1 MQTTLRAAASQY
13 SIGGAHSWK
22 TSKPPQKIG
31 LIGCIATG
39 IGCIIGSGI
48 FGSLP
53 TVINDIGPGVIL
65 ALVGA
70 VIYTLAK
77 MIPNVYVSSVIP
89 TSGSFFVAPTKLAH
103 PALGM
108 FMAAQN
114 LLQPVLVSVFAVL
127 FADYFVVLF
136 PALAG
141 QETLVSIAILIV
153 YAILAYLGNHTFASI
168 NSIMVGVLL
177 VAMAVYILPDCP
189 TLWRKV

>member
-22 TSKPPQKIG
+22 TSKPPQKKIG

-77 MIPNVYVSSVIP
+77 MNTNV
-89 TSGSFFVAPTKLAH
+89 
-103 PALGM
+103 
-108 FMAAQN
+108 
-114 LLQPVLVSVFAVL
+114 
-127 FADYFVVLF
+127 
-136 PALAG
+136 
-141 QETLVSIAILIV
+141 
-153 YAILAYLGNHTFASI
+153 
-168 NSIMVGVLL
+168 
-177 VAMAVYILPDCP
+177 
-189 TLWRKV
+189 

>member
-1 MQTTLRAAASQY
+1 MENKQATA
-13 SIGGAHSWK
+13 K
-22 TSKPPQKIG
+22 KIG

-136 PALAG
+136 PRACWTGDACQYCDPYCICYPRLSW
-141 QETLVSIAILIV
+141 QPHFRL
-153 YAILAYLGNHTFASI
+153 H
-168 NSIMVGVLL
+168 
-177 VAMAVYILPDCP
+177 
-189 TLWRKV
+189 

>member
-1 MQTTLRAAASQY
+1 MENKQATA
-13 SIGGAHSWK
+13 K
-22 TSKPPQKIG
+22 KIG

-153 YAILAYLGNHTFASI
+153 YALLA
-168 NSIMVGVLL
+168 
-177 VAMAVYILPDCP
+177 
-189 TLWRKV
+189 

>member
-1 MQTTLRAAASQY
+1 MENKQATA
-13 SIGGAHSWK
+13 K
-22 TSKPPQKIG
+22 KIG

-89 TSGSFFVAPTKLAH
+89 TSGSFFVAPT
-103 PALGM
+103 
-108 FMAAQN
+108 
-114 LLQPVLVSVFAVL
+114 
-127 FADYFVVLF
+127 
-136 PALAG
+136 
-141 QETLVSIAILIV
+141 
-153 YAILAYLGNHTFASI
+153 
-168 NSIMVGVLL
+168 
-177 VAMAVYILPDCP
+177 
-189 TLWRKV
+189 